1 MKSMLIVAAAVS
13 ALFAQNAMAA
23 DGKGTY
29 TKACAS
35 CHATGAANAPKFGDK
50 AAWAPRIKTGMPAL
64 YNTALKGKPGFIG
77 AYKINGGVAVVADTY
92 WHAYSA
98 RKSLKVDWDLGEG
111 AKLDTKTVWATTA
124 AAEKTVAPMTRA
136 GVQPSRRRKRASKT
150 APSDQPIAPGRE
162 CVNGM

>member
-64 YNTALKGKPGFIG
+64 YNTALKGKPGT
-77 AYKINGGVAVVADTY
+77 AMMPKGGNASLSDDDVKAAVDYMV
-92 WHAYSA
+92 
-98 RKSLKVDWDLGEG
+98 
-111 AKLDTKTVWATTA
+111 A
-124 AAEKTVAPMTRA
+124 AAK
-136 GVQPSRRRKRASKT
+136 
-150 APSDQPIAPGRE
+150 
-162 CVNGM
+162 